1 MKQVAWLML
10 KTFKSVFAK
19 PKNIIIYLLLP
30 LAGIVIAFVSY
41 GQTNEETITVGVV
54 DQDHQQVAEKTID
67 YMRHLDSFKL
77 KKVSEVDVKQ
87 QLAGG
92 DIDVAITFE
101 NGYSKSV
108 LEGRPAHVVVQSI
121 KGESVTA
128 FVKQYLY
135 SYIDQMAKLGRAA
148 GGEQLQFAKLLSSYE
163 KSDFP
168 VKADRENNSKKSFA
182 TIYTAIGFLLMSM
195 LLSAANLSEII
206 MKEKADWTY
215 YRLLSTPVSAKD
227 YMLSNVLMN
236 LIVMLIQ
243 GMLTLTVLRLLF
255 NIDFGVPFL
264 DIAAVLAVFAF
275 VSVGL
280 SLVIVAFA
288 GSRSSAGALVN
299 LIIIPTTL
307 LSGSFW
313 PVEIMPKVAQRIADF
328 LPQRWALKT
337 LTSMYDGNSAADL
350 SMNFL
355 ILFAFALTF
364 FMIAAYKF
372 NRNNNTKQFS

>member
-19 PKNIIIYLLLP
+19 PKNIITYLLLP
-30 LAGIVIAFVSY
+30 LTGILIAFIAY
-41 GQTNEETITVGVV
+41 GQTNEETINVGVV
-54 DQDHQQVAEKTID
+54 DLDHQQVAKSTIQ
-67 YMRHLDSFKL
+67 YLKHLDSFKV
-77 KKVSEVDVKQ
+77 KNVKSEEIKQ
-87 QLAGG
+87 MLAAEE
-92 DIDVAITFE
+92 IDVAVTMGEGF
-101 NGYSKSV
+101 SASV
-108 LEGRPAHVVVQSI
+108 LAGAPAQVNVQSI

-128 FVKQYLY
+128 FMKQYLY
-135 SYIDQMAKLGRAA
+135 SYIDQMSKLGQAA
-148 GGEQLQFAKLLSSYE
+148 KGNQAMFGKLLADYE
-163 KSDFP
+163 ETDFP
-168 VKADRENNSKKSFA
+168 VKADIENNSRKSFA
-182 TIYTAIGFLLMSM
+182 TTYTAIGFLLMVM

-215 YRLLSTPVSAKD
+215 YRLLSTPISAKD

-236 LIVMLIQ
+236 LVVMLIQ
-243 GMLTLTVLRLLF
+243 GLLTLTVLWLLF
-255 NIDFGVPFL
+255 KIDIGIPFL
-264 DIAAVLAVFAF
+264 DIAAVLAVFSL

-288 GSRSSAGALVN
+288 GSRSSAGALIN

-313 PVEIMPKVAQRIADF
+313 PVEIMPQIAQRLADF

-337 LTSMYDGNSAADL
+337 LTAMYDGSNTADL
-350 SMNFL
+350 YMNFL